1 MRGPL
6 ISVPELREALGRV
19 ALFDIRWDLE
29 DPAAGRQRYLDG
41 HISTAV
47 FVDLDRDLSAAD
59 GPGRHPLPTTAE
71 FAATLGKLG
80 VGSHT
85 DVVVYDDA
93 GGGVAARMWWML
105 GAIGHRGTVRLLD
118 GGWTAW
124 AGSGFENSTEDTQP
138 AAVSYPTSLS
148 GFRGVV
154 DRIEVAAAAS
164 SHLLFDAR
172 SPERYRGEF
181 EPVDPRAGHIPRAIN
196 TPWRANLAPDGRLLD
211 AGALRRRYQALGAD
225 RTPAIVSCGS
235 GVSSC
240 HIALAM
246 EIAGLPRPK
255 LYVGS
260 FSDWVASDG
269 PVVEG
274 PDPA

>member
-6 ISVPELREALGRV
+6 ISVPELRESLGRV
-19 ALFDIRWDLE
+19 ALFDVRWNLE
-29 DPAAGRQRYLDG
+29 DPSAGRQRYLSG
-41 HISTAV
+41 HVPTAV
-47 FVDLDRDLSAAD
+47 FVDLDRDLAGVD
-59 GPGRHPLPTTAE
+59 GPGRHPLPTAAE
-71 FAATLGKLG
+71 FAVTLGNLG
-80 VGSHT
+80 VSSHT

-105 GAIGHRGTVRLLD
+105 RAIGHRGSARVLD
-118 GGWTAW
+118 GGWQAW
-124 AGSGFENSTEDTQP
+124 ADSGFETAIDDTQP
-138 AAVSYPTSLS
+138 AAVAYPTPHR

-154 DRIEVAAAAS
+154 DREEVAAAAG

-181 EPVDPRAGHIPRAIN
+181 EPVDPRAGHIPSAIN
-196 TPWRANLAPDGRLLD
+196 TPWQANLASDGRLLD
-211 AGALRRRYQALGAD
+211 AGTIRRRFEALGAE
-225 RTPAIVSCGS
+225 RTPVIVSCGS
-235 GVSSC
+235 GVNSC

-260 FSDWVASDG
+260 FSDWARTELA
-269 PVVEG
+269 VVEG
-274 PDPA
+274 PDPG